1 MQLLVKRS
9 QRSGGVFGGKVIFT
23 LDMRADYTAE
33 EKANINKYNL
43 GGEVIYNS
51 QAPKGALHRME
62 RHGDGS
68 GLRLLK
74 GLGSPI
80 LAHLNPNLP
89 ISPPPQP
96 HHTTCTH

>member
-43 GGEVIYNS
+43 GGEDIYKS
-51 QAPKGALHRME
+51 QAAQRDLGRMG
-62 RHGDGS
+62 RQGDGS
-68 GLRLLK
+68 GLGLFK
-74 GLGSPI
+74 GVGSPMRAGLSSNI
-80 LAHLNPNLP
+80 TIARLAERHD
-89 ISPPPQP
+89 I
-96 HHTTCTH
+96 